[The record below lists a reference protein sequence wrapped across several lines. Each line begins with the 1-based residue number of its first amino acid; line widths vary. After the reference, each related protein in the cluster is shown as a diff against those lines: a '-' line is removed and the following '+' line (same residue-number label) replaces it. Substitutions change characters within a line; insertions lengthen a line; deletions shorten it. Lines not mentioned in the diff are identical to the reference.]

1 MTAARSEPITDSELA
16 AIVEWEQT
24 PCWNADGW
32 RMSIV
37 LERDNGHAK
46 GAVVATT
53 ELRNAALAARELQV
67 LRAATKAE
75 VDRNTLNVDDIGLT
89 CRSCWQ
95 RVAECFCWLQ
105 PFRVLL
111 PEREP

>member
-53 ELRNAALAARELQV
+53 ELRNAALAARELQA
-67 LRAATKAE
+67 LRAALRGLRMASDKFGWGPQANRPMF
-75 VDRNTLNVDDIGLT
+75 DLLNAT
-89 CRSCWQ
+89 CERC
-95 RVAECFCWLQ
+95 
-105 PFRVLL
+105 L
-111 PEREP
+111 PDGDSAG